1 MTPDDPAAPAAPP
14 TGGHVDDTTA
24 AGHDTAPAAHVHD
37 VVGVGFG
44 PANLGLAV
52 ALAEGAGPGERG
64 VDTLFLDSR
73 PTFAWHPGLLLPDTP
88 VRSSFLRDLVTPRT
102 PRSRFTFINYLHEHG
117 RLVEFINRRTVAPD
131 RGEVADYLAWVAA
144 LVPARVEYG
153 CVVRGVEVLDGTPA
167 RFRVTVDAGGA
178 TGARREPR
186 RGEPRPAD
194 PRPADPRPADPR
206 PADPRPGRAEAA
218 TGARRHLARSV
229 VLACGA
235 EPVLPAWADDPAL
248 GGTVRVVHASDLVP
262 RMAWLTRRGMV
273 GPGFRALV
281 VGGGQSA
288 VETVR
293 HLHDR
298 GVHVTA
304 VTAGYGYARADT
316 GPFAHRV
323 ADAAGADA
331 VAAAP
336 ADVRADLL
344 ARARA
349 GLTGGVDPELLTD
362 LHDREYRQRWS
373 GRRRLEVLRAS
384 EVTRVGSTPAGLV
397 EADVTDRMTG
407 AVTTVTVDVV
417 VCATGFRP
425 RAVGDVLPAGV
436 EWTVGRD
443 HRVAADGVPV
453 PGLFAQGAAGDPSGP
468 GSTLLSTVATR
479 AGEVAAAL
487 RDDLRA
493 AAG

>member
-1 MTPDDPAAPAAPP
+1 M
-14 TGGHVDDTTA
+14 H
-24 AGHDTAPAAHVHD
+24 
-37 VVGVGFG
+37 
-44 PANLGLAV
+44 
-52 ALAEGAGPGERG
+52 R
-64 VDTLFLDSR
+64 
-73 PTFAWHPGLLLPDTP
+73 
-88 VRSSFLRDLVTPRT
+88 
-102 PRSRFTFINYLHEHG
+102 Y
-117 RLVEFINRRTVAPD
+117 
-131 RGEVADYLAWVAA
+131 
-144 LVPARVEYG
+144 
-153 CVVRGVEVLDGTPA
+153 
-167 RFRVTVDAGGA
+167 
-178 TGARREPR
+178 
-186 RGEPRPAD
+186 
-194 PRPADPRPADPR
+194 
-206 PADPRPGRAEAA
+206 
-218 TGARRHLARSV
+218 LARSV
-229 VLACGA
+229 VLACGSA
-235 EPVLPAWADDPAL
+235 PVLPAWAEDPAL
-248 GGTVRVVHASDLVP
+248 GGTMRVVHASDLVP

-349 GLTGGVDPELLTD
+349 GLTGGVDPALLTD

-373 GRRRLEVLRAS
+373 GRRQLEVLRAS

-417 VCATGFRP
+417 VCATGLRP
-425 RAVGDVLPAGV
+425 RPVGDVLPAGV

-453 PGLFAQGAAGDPSGP
+453 PGLFAQGAAEDPSGP

-479 AGEVAAAL
+479 AGEVAGAL

>member
-1 MTPDDPAAPAAPP
+1 MTPDDPA
-14 TGGHVDDTTA
+14 
-24 AGHDTAPAAHVHD
+24 APAAHVHD

-64 VDTLFLDSR
+64 VDTLFLESR

-131 RGEVADYLAWVAA
+131 RGEVADYLAWVAG
-144 LVPARVEYG
+144 LVPARVAYG
-153 CVVRGVEVLDGTPA
+153 SVVRGVEVLDGTPA
-167 RFRVTVDAGGA
+167 RFRVTVDAGA
-178 TGARREPR
+178 EPGR
-186 RGEPRPAD
+186 RGEPRRGTPRPTD
-194 PRPADPRPADPR
+194 PRAGEPQSGEPRAVDLR
-206 PADPRPGRAEAA
+206 RGRAG
-218 TGARRHLARSV
+218 TGGRVHRYLARSV
-229 VLACGA
+229 VLACGSA
-235 EPVLPAWADDPAL
+235 PVLPAWAEDPAL
-248 GGTVRVVHASDLVP
+248 GGTMRVVHASDLVP

-349 GLTGGVDPELLTD
+349 GLTGGVDPALLTD

-417 VCATGFRP
+417 VCATGLRP
-425 RAVGDVLPAGV
+425 RPVGDVLLAGV

-453 PGLFAQGAAGDPSGP
+453 PGLFAQGAAEDPSGP

-479 AGEVAAAL
+479 AGEVAGAL